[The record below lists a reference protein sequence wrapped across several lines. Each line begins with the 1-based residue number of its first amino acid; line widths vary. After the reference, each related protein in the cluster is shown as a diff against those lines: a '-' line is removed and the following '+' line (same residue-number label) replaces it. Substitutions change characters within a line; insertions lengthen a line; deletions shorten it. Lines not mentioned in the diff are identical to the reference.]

1 MQTLKPDGS
10 GRPVLSGGI
19 HGGPANHATGVGAIT
34 GSARGELLT
43 VVYEL
48 LDVCVHNPLLAG
60 ISMPCG
66 VSFLPT
72 YVVVCLCAEIHRT
85 VDLGQ

>member
-19 HGGPANHATGVGAIT
+19 HGGPANHATGAGTIS
-34 GSARGELLT
+34 GSARGELLS

-48 LDVCVHNPLLAG
+48 LDVCVQMLCKLDLALG
-60 ISMPCG
+60 RPAA
-66 VSFLPT
+66 VSAVNAQVP
-72 YVVVCLCAEIHRT
+72 A
-85 VDLGQ
+85 